1 MKIHRLLVLSVFVV
15 TACSKSESS
24 QPALQNAK
32 VTTTTVQV
40 PSGLTTAAN
49 TDTHAAE
56 VVSYVSVANSMSS
69 FTSLFSVPASGATKT
84 STTIK
89 AINGR
94 ISATAASTVTY
105 TWSDPQYGSVAYQVT
120 DNGTSYH
127 WEFFYKAA
135 GSNDWYKY
143 LNAEAMK
150 DNSSGDLEVLDFTG
164 SDPKAIDLKF
174 NWQNTAGQY
183 VFQWTDP
190 SSYFLMTINTN
201 TKAGTL
207 NYFNGTGTSAVLS
220 SSYTWDN
227 TGHGTWKEFDTNGT
241 TVLAQG
247 TW

>member
-1 MKIHRLLVLSVFVV
+1 MKISKLLVLSVFVAM
-15 TACSKSESS
+15 ACSKSESP

-32 VTTTTVQV
+32 VTTTTVQA

-49 TDTHAAE
+49 SDTHAAD
-56 VVSYVSVANSMSS
+56 VVGYISVANSMAS
-69 FTSLFSVPASGATKT
+69 FTSMFAVPASGATKT
-84 STTIK
+84 STPIK

-120 DNGTSYH
+120 DNGSSYH
-127 WEFFYKAA
+127 WEFFYKSN

-143 LNAEAMK
+143 LNANAMK
-150 DNSSGDLEVLDFTG
+150 DSSSGDLEVLDFTG

-174 NWQNTAGQY
+174 TWQNTAGQY
-183 VFQWTDP
+183 VFQWNDP
-190 SSYFLMTINTN
+190 YSYFVMKINTN

-207 NYFNGTGTSAVLS
+207 NYYDGTGTSAVLS

-227 TGHGTWKEFDTNGT
+227 TGHGSWKEYDTNGT
-241 TVLAQG
+241 TITAQG